1 MRVVLRLTAEQ
12 RRLLKQHL
20 FPGDGLEAAAV
31 AVCGRRTGT
40 DHEILTLQEITF
52 IPHHLC
58 ERSAT
63 RVTWP
68 LQPALPM
75 LHRAADRG
83 LAVLKIH
90 SHPQDAIQFSPWDDE
105 ADKRVFGALF
115 TWTAVPVL
123 HVSAFM
129 LETGA
134 IHARVV
140 PRRGVGSAVD
150 RVTVAGDSIEFRDA
164 VHPTDVLGACDL
176 RNQQTFGDGTTRLL
190 KRLDIGVVGVSGTG
204 SWVVEMLARLGVGR
218 LVLVDPDKVEGKNL
232 NRIVNATHADA
243 EKGRAK
249 VEVLEEAISRMGF
262 GTVVEPLAQDLR
274 TPSVLRRL
282 AACDVIFGCVD
293 SPFARSLLNTLA
305 THYLLP
311 YFDVGVRLQA
321 DDRGGISA
329 VYGGVHYLIPGGS
342 SLYTRGVIKP
352 ETVRAD
358 MLRRYYPEQ
367 YAQQLAEK
375 YIRGAA
381 VESPA
386 VISVNG
392 VMASHAVMEF
402 LARIH
407 PFRCR
412 DLECTRGQMLD
423 LATCV
428 WSCDEESPVDD
439 LLAHWTGLGDR
450 TPLLGDPTLS
460 DA

>member
-1 MRVVLRLTAEQ
+1 MRVVLRLTADQ

-31 AVCGRRTGT
+31 AVCGRRAEAN
-40 DHEILTLQEITF
+40 HEILTLQEITF
-52 IPHHLC
+52 IPHRLC
-58 ERSAT
+58 ARSAT

-75 LHRAADRG
+75 LHRAADQG

-90 SHPQDAIQFSPWDDE
+90 SHPRDIIQFSPWDDE
-105 ADKRVFGALF
+105 ADRSVFGALF
-115 TWTAVPVL
+115 TWNGAPAVHL
-123 HVSAFM
+123 SSFM
-129 LETGA
+129 LESGT

-140 PRRGVGSAVD
+140 PRHGASAPVD
-150 RVTVAGDSIEFRDA
+150 RVMVVGDAIEFYDSA
-164 VHPTDVLGACDL
+164 GPTEEFEAHDL
-176 RNQQTFGDGTTRLL
+176 RNRQTFGEGTTRLL
-190 KRLDIGVVGVSGTG
+190 KRLDIGVIGASGTG

-218 LVLVDPDKVEGKNL
+218 LVLVDPDKVEEKNL
-232 NRIVNATHADA
+232 NRIVNATRADA
-243 EKGRAK
+243 KAGRSK
-249 VEVLEEAISRMGF
+249 VEVLEEAVARMGF
-262 GTVVEPLAQDLR
+262 GTAVEPLARDLR
-274 TPSVLRRL
+274 SPAILRRL
-282 AACDVIFGCVD
+282 AACDIIFGCVD

-311 YFDVGVRLQA
+311 YFDLGVRLQA
-321 DDRGGISA
+321 DGRGGISA
-329 VYGGVHYLIPGGS
+329 VYGGVHYLFPGGS
-342 SLYTRGVIKP
+342 SLYTRGVISA

-367 YAQQLAEK
+367 YTQQLAEK

-386 VISVNG
+386 VMPVNG
-392 VMASHAVMEF
+392 VIATHAIMEF

-407 PFRCR
+407 PFRYR

-428 WSCDEESPVDD
+428 WSCEEESAVDE

-450 TPLLGDPTLS
+450 TPMLGDPTLS

>member
-1 MRVVLRLTAEQ
+1 MRVVLRMTADQ

-31 AVCGRRTGT
+31 ATCGRRAGP
-40 DHEILTLQEITF
+40 DVEILTLQEITF
-52 IPHHLC
+52 IPHDLC
-58 ERSAT
+58 VRSAT

-68 LQPALPM
+68 LQPALPL
-75 LHRAADRG
+75 LHRAADQG

-90 SHPQDAIQFSPWDDE
+90 SHPQDVIQFSPWDDE
-105 ADKRVFGALF
+105 ADKSVFGALF
-115 TWTAVPVL
+115 TWTAVPTL
-123 HVSAFM
+123 HLSAFM
-129 LETGA
+129 LENGA

-140 PRRGVGSAVD
+140 RRDGTRSAVN
-150 RVTVAGDSIEFRDA
+150 RVTVVGDAIEFFDA
-164 VHPTDVLGACDL
+164 AHPAEALEAHDL
-176 RNQQTFGDGTTRLL
+176 KNQQTFGEGTTRLL
-190 KRLDIGVVGVSGTG
+190 KRLEIGVVGASGTG
-204 SWVVEMLARLGVGR
+204 SWVIEMLARLGVGR
-218 LVLVDPDKVEGKNL
+218 LVLVDPDKVEAKNL
-232 NRIVNATHADA
+232 NRIVNATQADA
-243 EKGRAK
+243 TGGRPK
-249 VEVLEEAISRMGF
+249 VEVMRDAIERMGF
-262 GTVVEPLAQDLR
+262 GTVVETLAEDLR
-274 TPSVLRRL
+274 SPAVLRRL

-321 DDRGGISA
+321 DGRGGIST
-329 VYGGVHYLIPGGS
+329 VYGGVHYLLPGGS
-342 SLYTRGVIKP
+342 SLYTRGVISP
-352 ETVRAD
+352 EAVRAD
-358 MLRRYYPEQ
+358 MLRRYYPDQ
-367 YAQQLAEK
+367 YTQQLAEK

-386 VISVNG
+386 VIPVNG

-407 PFRCR
+407 PFRCV

-428 WSCDEESPVDD
+428 WSCEEESTVDD

-460 DA
+460 DV

>member
-1 MRVVLRLTAEQ
+1 MRVVLRLTADQ

-31 AVCGRRTGT
+31 VACGVRRGA
-40 DHEILTLQEITF
+40 DVEILSVQEITF
-52 IPHHLC
+52 IPHDQC
-58 ERSAT
+58 KRTST

-68 LQPALPM
+68 LQPALPL
-75 LHRAADRG
+75 LHRAGDQG

-90 SHPQDAIQFSPWDDE
+90 SHPCDVIQFSPWDDA
-105 ADKRVFGALF
+105 ADARVFGALF
-115 TWTAVPVL
+115 TWSSAPAL
-123 HVSAFM
+123 HLSAFM
-129 LETGA
+129 LESGA

-140 PRRGVGSAVD
+140 RRDGSHSAVN
-150 RVTVAGDSIEFRDA
+150 RVMVVGDAIEFYDA
-164 VHPTDVLGACDL
+164 PQSAETLEAHDL
-176 RNQQTFGDGTTRLL
+176 RNQQTFGEGTTRLL
-190 KRLDIGVVGVSGTG
+190 KRLEIGVVGASGTG
-204 SWVVEMLARLGVGR
+204 SWVIEMLGRLGVGG
-218 LVLVDPDKVEGKNL
+218 LVLVDPDRVEDKNL
-232 NRIVNATHADA
+232 NRIVNATKANA
-243 EKGRAK
+243 TAGRPK
-249 VEVLEEAISRMGF
+249 VEVLRDAIAGMGF
-262 GTVVEPLAQDLR
+262 GTLVEPVAGDLR
-274 TPSVLRRL
+274 SPSVLRRL
-282 AACDVIFGCVD
+282 ATCDVIFGCLD

-321 DDRGGISA
+321 DGRGGISS
-329 VYGGVHYLIPGGS
+329 VYGGVHYLLPGGS
-342 SLYTRGVIKP
+342 SLYTRGVISS

-367 YAQQLAEK
+367 YIQHVAEK
-375 YIRGAA
+375 YIRGAV

-386 VISVNG
+386 VIPVNG
-392 VMASHAVMEF
+392 VMASHTVMEF

-407 PFRCR
+407 PFRCV

-428 WSCDEESPVDD
+428 WSCEDESTVDE

-460 DA
+460 DG